1 MLMTL
6 IQKEIMH
13 HILSVRFVA
22 LLLMC
27 VLLIPLTLSINYR
40 KYSQN
45 LVDYQESVKRSQAE
59 AKENPPNAQDPNV
72 EVSKLFLKP
81 TPLSVFANGLEEALP
96 TYLGMTRNGVRQ
108 SSTGLA
114 QASLSYA
121 LGNLDFLFIVGTVFS
136 LLALLFTFDAVA
148 GEREAG
154 TLRINLSNSLPRDV
168 FLWSKL
174 IGGYLV
180 FVVPFLVSFL
190 LGLLLLVWQGFPLG
204 EPNIALPVLSLT
216 LISLLY
222 IAVFFA
228 IGVVISTYLDNA
240 KTALIVAFTFW
251 VFAVL
256 IAPRGAFVVA
266 KLISPTR
273 TEQAVYMAKTTLRN
287 NLSKGKDEKIW
298 KKMSEVMGSGRG
310 TMGTTPGMGAH
321 LSINLSD
328 PETTKKMDEIKRP
341 INEEFR
347 LEFQNQSDKIDR
359 EYQREKDRQEQI
371 GETLSRIAPTS
382 SLIYTSMNLTQTG
395 KLKRKLYFEAGER
408 YYNQL
413 DASYF
418 SEVSDDALGQLLQW
432 GNRLTSK
439 ANGNS
444 ESEAEKILPPPT
456 LTEPAL
462 SETLTHSAIDVCLL
476 GFFALAFTTV
486 AFLKFFRSDI

>member
-13 HILSVRFVA
+13 HVLSVRFVA

-27 VLLIPLTLSINYR
+27 VLLIPTTLSINYR

-45 LVDYQESVKRSQAE
+45 LINYQESVKRAQTEAE
-59 AKENPPNAQDPNV
+59 ENPPNAQDPNT

-81 TPLSVFANGLEEALP
+81 TPLSVFVNGLEDALP

-108 SSTGLA
+108 SSTGLT
-114 QASLSYA
+114 QASVAYV
-121 LGNLDFLFIVGTVFS
+121 LGNLDFLFIVGTIFS

-154 TLRINLSNSLPRDV
+154 TLRINLSNPLPRDV

-174 IGGYLV
+174 IGGYVV
-180 FVVPFLVSFL
+180 FVIPFLVSFL

-204 EPNIALPVLSLT
+204 EFKVAAPVFCLT

-228 IGVVISTYLDNA
+228 IGVFISTFLDNA

-251 VFAVL
+251 VLAVL
-256 IAPRGAFVVA
+256 VAPRGAFIVA
-266 KLISPTR
+266 KLASPTR
-273 TEQAVYMAKTTLRN
+273 TQQAVYMEKSALRN
-287 NLSKGKDEKIW
+287 NLTKDKEEKLSE
-298 KKMSEVMGSGRG
+298 KMAETMAFGGS
-310 TMGTTPGMGAH
+310 T
-321 LSINLSD
+321 SISLND
-328 PETTKKMDEIKRP
+328 PETQKKLDGLRGP

-347 LEFQNQSDKIDR
+347 LAFQNQTDKIDR
-359 EYQREKDRQEQI
+359 DYQREKDRQEQV

-382 SLIYTSMNLTQTG
+382 SLTYIAMNLTQTG
-395 KLKRKLYFEAGER
+395 KLKRKLYFQTGER

-418 SEVSDDALGQLLQW
+418 SGISDDKLGQFMQLVNQMDD
-432 GNRLTSK
+432 S
-439 ANGNS
+439 
-444 ESEAEKILPPPT
+444 AEPEEILPPPP
-456 LTEPAL
+456 LTEPSL
-462 SETLTHSAIDVCLL
+462 SDTLRRSAADISLLCL
-476 GFFALAFTTV
+476 FALAFTTV